1 MNRNVNVLLAI
12 TSVLALTL
20 VTASAIVSAR
30 PEQAPIYLGASLFSA
45 LGFMLLNG
53 LWMHSRKRRPKPLID
68 RHAPITVIMAMVF
81 PLAIILSAVLPLI
94 APTGDYGLMLIMAG
108 IWTGLTLQS
117 ARAALKG
124 ERG

>member
-30 PEQAPIYLGASLFSA
+30 PEQAPIYFGAALFSA

-68 RHAPITVIMAMVF
+68 RAAPATMIMAMVF

-94 APTGDYGLMLIMAG
+94 APAGDYGLMLIMAG
-108 IWTGLTLQS
+108 VWTGLTLQS
-117 ARAALKG
+117 ARAALKQV
-124 ERG
+124 

>member
-30 PEQAPIYLGASLFSA
+30 PEQAPIYFGAALFSA

-68 RHAPITVIMAMVF
+68 RNAPATVIMAMVF
-81 PLAIILSAVLPLI
+81 PLAIILSAALPLLN
-94 APTGDYGLMLIMAG
+94 PTGDYGLMLIMAG

-117 ARAALKG
+117 ARAAL
-124 ERG
+124 RPPA